1 MTGLILAGVDPL
13 TAIRYQIVVM
23 YMLLAAAALA
33 ALTAAR
39 LTEHTLFDDAHR
51 LRPLPGATP
60 AQGHR

>member
-23 YMLLAAAALA
+23 YMLLAATALA

-39 LTEHTLFDDAHR
+39 LAENALFDHAHR
-51 LRPLPGATP
+51 LVPSL
-60 AQGHR
+60 